1 MEASVKR
8 VVSGIRFLVNNRSNR
23 KRQWHSFLPFIQFH
37 MNAQPQV
44 SSGLSA
50 YEIVYGKQ
58 PLTPFS
64 LKTLLPSTVSID
76 RRLKVLEE
84 IRQSV
89 ISARQKAQATYK
101 SKYDSN
107 RKDISYKVGS
117 PVFVWFERKASLAFP
132 KKLQKLYRIGTVYK
146 KVSNL
151 LYIIKL
157 RTKTGCVWKRLTHV
171 THLKPSHVR
180 PGHLSLKSDAL

>member
-1 MEASVKR
+1 
-8 VVSGIRFLVNNRSNR
+8 
-23 KRQWHSFLPFIQFH
+23 

-44 SSGLSA
+44 ASGLSTD
-50 YEIVYGKQ
+50 EIVYGKQ

-64 LKTLLPSTVSID
+64 LRSVLPSTVSIEK
-76 RRLKVLEE
+76 RLKLLAE

-89 ISARQKAQATYK
+89 ISARKKAQAVYK

-117 PVFVWFERKASLAFP
+117 PVFVWFERKASLANP
-132 KKLQKLYRIGTVYK
+132 RKLQKIYRIGTICK
-146 KVSNL
+146 KVSSL

-157 RTKTGCVWKRLTHV
+157 RTKTGRVWKRLTHV
-171 THLKPSHVR
+171 AHLKPSHAR
-180 PGHLSLKSDAL
+180 PERLNLERNVLLSAGS